1 MFRSLALGGGGVR
14 AGLHVGAL
22 RALEAHRGS
31 LLFPDGIWGCS
42 AGAVLATAV
51 AFKLT
56 AAQVA
61 GLYHMHMDVSAVI
74 PTPKLSALAD
84 LATTKGLF
92 SMDVYERAIVTAFKT
107 HGIDLTDMV
116 IADAPQPLYIVAS
129 NLTTHNP
136 TVFTKQVRI
145 LDALRCSS
153 CLPLFFTPQVL
164 YNHVYLD
171 GGLFVD
177 CLSTLT
183 PPDCLVLH
191 ISDPGE
197 KLYASEL
204 AHLPLSTYL
213 HRIYRSMRRAPTEPN
228 VLWLQNS
235 TIGLLQDVSDAE
247 KAALAGSGELQT
259 LAFLAKRVPKE
270 RQDVSG
276 GPLPGVVGEEGTRL

>member
-22 RALEAHRGS
+22 NALEATRGS
-31 LLFPDGIWGCS
+31 LSFPDGLWGCS

-51 AFKLT
+51 AFNLT

-61 GLYHMHMDVSAVI
+61 DLYRSHMDITSVI

-84 LATTKGLF
+84 LATTKGMF
-92 SMDVYERAIVTAFKT
+92 SMDQYEQAIVTAFKT
-107 HGIDLTDMV
+107 HGVDLTDKTL
-116 IADAPQPLYIVAS
+116 ADTPQPLYIVAS
-129 NLTTHNP
+129 DMTTHNP

-153 CLPLFFTPQVL
+153 CLPILFQPQVL

-177 CLSTLT
+177 CLSSLV
-183 PPDCLVLH
+183 PADCLVLH

-204 AHLPLSTYL
+204 ESIPFTTYL
-213 HRIYRSMRRAPTEPN
+213 YRIYRSMRGRPTAPN

-235 TIGLLQDVSDAE
+235 SVSLLQEMTPAQKDALCE
-247 KAALAGSGELQT
+247 QGASQT
-259 LAFLAKRVPKE
+259 LAFLSKRLAKEVEKSDRGAT
-270 RQDVSG
+270 S
-276 GPLPGVVGEEGTRL
+276 VVVEEGGVGL